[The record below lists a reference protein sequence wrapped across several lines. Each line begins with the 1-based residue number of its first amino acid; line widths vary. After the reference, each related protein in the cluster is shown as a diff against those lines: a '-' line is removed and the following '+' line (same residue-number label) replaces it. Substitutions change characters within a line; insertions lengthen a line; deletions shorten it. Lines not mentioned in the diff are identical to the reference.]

1 MTHRYPTLIVLFLGL
16 AIGAILQAQA
26 SPPLVDIPTPAANPN
41 KNIEVYF
48 SGESRPTRKYLQYRY
63 LSASKRGYDDPNA
76 LVVQL
81 RAQAAAIG
89 ADGLILFEL
98 QKRVE
103 GGYVADTY
111 VETPM
116 MDMNALAFVYP
127 ENISFVPGQIK
138 VRTFFKADKTDAW
151 QQISRHEMGL
161 SGALLKQEPETPLK
175 WVQWYEDRRHRL
187 LVEDPNVLRA
197 TNDDYGRPYTRV
209 LAVNNWRVR
218 ILYHRNTRRIEKLR
232 INDPQTDHTEVIA
245 YHYDGPQGQ
254 ATSREFIPPAADLVG
269 RIVEY
274 PEYAPDGSLKALLYV
289 RKKENTTEQFLRVE
303 FEYYTE
309 AQWYEHIQAIV
320 REQWGEAEEE

>member
-1 MTHRYPTLIVLFLGL
+1 MAYRYPTFVILLLGL
-16 AIGAILQAQA
+16 AIRTLLQAQA
-26 SPPLVDIPTPAANPN
+26 SPPLVDIPTPAANPD
-41 KNIEVYF
+41 KTVEIYF

-218 ILYHRNTRRIEKLR
+218 ILYHGNTRRIEKLR
-232 INDPQTDHTEVIA
+232 INDPQTGHTEIIV
-245 YHYDGPQGQ
+245 YHYDDPEGR

-274 PEYAPDGSLKALLYV
+274 PEYAPDGNLKALLYV